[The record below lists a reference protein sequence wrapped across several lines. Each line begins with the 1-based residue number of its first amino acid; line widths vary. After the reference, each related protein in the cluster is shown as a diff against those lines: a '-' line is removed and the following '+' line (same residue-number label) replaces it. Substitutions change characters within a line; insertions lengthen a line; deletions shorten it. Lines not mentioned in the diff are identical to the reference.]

1 MLKRSYIA
9 RGDKEMKRSGFKRKD
24 ISEMKPMKRGT
35 LRKKSPNK
43 RKKQTKVG
51 LWREYGLTRPP
62 KPRYTGRK
70 GIYWY
75 LLSLYTRKLDFM
87 MFGTCISCGKEV
99 ESYQEFDAGHYAPA
113 GNCGFDLLFDRLN
126 VNGECK
132 GCNAFD
138 SGHLIGYEKNLRTRY
153 GNKRVDDLKQR
164 YLDRHK
170 TITKEWTQIEYD
182 TKIKELQKSLKN
194 YE

>member
-1 MLKRSYIA
+1 
-9 RGDKEMKRSGFKRKD
+9 MKRSGFKNKPRK
-24 ISEMKPMKRGT
+24 PLKRT
-35 LRKKSPNK
+35 PLKRKSPNK

-51 LWREYGLTRPP
+51 LWREYGLEMPP

-75 LLSLYTRKLDFM
+75 LLSLYTRKRDFEQ
-87 MFGTCISCGKEV
+87 FGRCISCGKKV
-99 ESYQEFDAGHYAPA
+99 DSYQDFDAGHYAPA
-113 GNCGFDLLFDRLN
+113 GNCGFALLFLPLN

-138 SGHLIGYEKNLRTRY
+138 SGHLIGYEKNLTERY
-153 GNKRVDDLKQR
+153 GDVAVDNLKQM
-164 YLDRHK
+164 YIHRHRN
-170 TITKEWTQIEYD
+170 TTKEWTQIQYD
-182 TKIKELQKSLKN
+182 TKIRELQEELKK